1 MQYSIGVEYS
11 LHCLVYLTDL
21 PSGSSI
27 GIKELAK
34 FQGVSQTYLSK
45 IFTKLSK
52 DGIVRSIP
60 GVKGGYQLARKP
72 ENITF
77 WDVVKSIEGSTTMFQ
92 CAEIRQSCILLNSEE
107 LPTWMTCESCTIKSV
122 MLQAENKMRD
132 FLSQKNLAWLSKALK
147 EKIPLE
153 FQNQTEEWFKKELS
167 HKTKQNNKTD

>member
-1 MQYSIGVEYS
+1 MQYSIGVEYA

-52 DGIVRSIP
+52 DGIVRSTS
-60 GVKGGYQLARKP
+60 GAKGGYQLAREP

-77 WDVVKSIEGSTTMFQ
+77 WDVVESIESSTTMFQ
-92 CAEIRQSCILLNSEE
+92 CAEIRQSCILLKDNEI
-107 LPTWMTCESCTIKSV
+107 PAWMTCESCTIKSV
-122 MLQAENKMRD
+122 MLQAEIQMRD
-132 FLSQKNLAWLSKALK
+132 YLSQKNLAWLSKSLK

-153 FQNQTEEWFKKELS
+153 FQQRTEEWFKKELT
-167 HKTKQNNKTD
+167 HKIKQQK

>member
-1 MQYSIGVEYS
+1 MQYSIGVEYA
-11 LHCLVYLTDL
+11 LHCLVYLTGL

-60 GVKGGYQLARKP
+60 GAKGGYQLAREP

-77 WDVVKSIEGSTTMFQ
+77 WDVVQSIEGSTTMFQ
-92 CAEIRQSCILLNSEE
+92 CAEIRQSCILLNDTET
-107 LPTWMTCESCTIKSV
+107 PDWMTCESCTIKTV
-122 MLQAENKMRD
+122 MLQGENLMRD
-132 FLSQKNLAWLSKALK
+132 YLSQKNLAWLSNSIK

-153 FQNQTEEWFKKELS
+153 YQKQTEDWFKKVLTKKM
-167 HKTKQNNKTD
+167 KTT